1 MNYPTAEF
9 ASYAD
14 CDMDFVYKQLP
25 PGLVPFWTTDN
36 ISLASDYW
44 DNFKVNE
51 SAMELLEWATLGVCV
66 HKKLNLDFPLRLER
80 LLVGGFMSDCKK
92 PCLTTEVSITKRA
105 SSTQKLQYNSIYF
118 AIPSKISTTNI
129 KEDSFQLMES
139 LNFLGSNLGLWPGL
153 GLFQLF
159 EGLIALIV
167 ALKLM
172 NKLKYLLASPKQ

>member
-1 MNYPTAEF
+1 
-9 ASYAD
+9 
-14 CDMDFVYKQLP
+14 
-25 PGLVPFWTTDN
+25 
-36 ISLASDYW
+36 
-44 DNFKVNE
+44 
-51 SAMELLEWATLGVCV
+51 
-66 HKKLNLDFPLRLER
+66 
-80 LLVGGFMSDCKK
+80 MSDCKK

-105 SSTQKLQYNSIYF
+105 SSPQKLQYHSIYF
-118 AIPSKISTTNI
+118 AFPSKISTTII

-172 NKLKYLLASPKQ
+172 NKLKCFIAPTKQ